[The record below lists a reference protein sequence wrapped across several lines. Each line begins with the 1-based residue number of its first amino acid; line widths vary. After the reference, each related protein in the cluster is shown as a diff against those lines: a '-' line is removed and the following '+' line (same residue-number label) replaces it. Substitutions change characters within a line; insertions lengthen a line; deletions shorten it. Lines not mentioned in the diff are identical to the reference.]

1 MPRATSRGP
10 GARVKPIMLVGSAVR
25 SGIQACQTFLP
36 PRNVDHRSAGFIGY
50 MRTSLVTSYNYSL
63 GQQFIPRIII
73 GFGIPSAKRYSIPRC
88 LYLRPDSS
96 EPGSG
101 GKCNFG
107 PVFGKLYTD
116 GLTDTGAAASCPG
129 NCVVQHQRET
139 YQRSLITT
147 YHHKKA
153 QIRNKRGRRCTI
165 AGIVI
170 ARIRYGGS

>member
-1 MPRATSRGP
+1 MPIPEQENIFLYFIFASDFHLRKDIQSRG
-10 GARVKPIMLVGSAVR
+10 A
-25 SGIQACQTFLP
+25 
-36 PRNVDHRSAGFIGY
+36 
-50 MRTSLVTSYNYSL
+50 
-63 GQQFIPRIII
+63 
-73 GFGIPSAKRYSIPRC
+73 
-88 LYLRPDSS
+88 YLRPDSR

-116 GLTDTGAAASCPG
+116 GLTDTDAAASCPG

-170 ARIRYGGS
+170 ARIRTAVVDFTRTSSCPS

>member
-1 MPRATSRGP
+1 
-10 GARVKPIMLVGSAVR
+10 
-25 SGIQACQTFLP
+25 
-36 PRNVDHRSAGFIGY
+36 

-63 GQQFIPRIII
+63 DQQFYTPLNHRHLRSCLSRNRGFVYKDIDAAPCRFLSRRISFYIS
-73 GFGIPSAKRYSIPRC
+73 FLLRTSICEKIFNPRC

-116 GLTDTGAAASCPG
+116 GLTDTDAAVSCPG

-170 ARIRYGGS
+170 ARIRTAVVDFTRTSSCPS